1 MLPDPLHPAIV
12 HLPIALA
19 LLVPL
24 LATCC
29 GLAIRMGWLP
39 RQAWSGVVLL
49 CFVLVA
55 GSWLAMETGEVDEEP
70 VERVVAERFIEAHEE
85 AAEVF
90 MVLGVV
96 IAVVALL
103 GLRAGAVGN
112 LAHLAVVMLSF
123 GLLVAG
129 ARVGHLGGMLVYQHG
144 AASAHAAR
152 SSPAGTEQDGVPGI
166 QYELAEREADDH
178 EEEDD
183 D

>member
-24 LATCC
+24 MAACC
-29 GLAIRMGWLP
+29 GLAIRMEILP
-39 RQAWSGVVLL
+39 RQVWSCVVLL

-70 VERVVAERFIEAHEE
+70 VERVVAEQFIEAHEE

-90 MVLGVV
+90 MALGVV
-96 IAVVALL
+96 IAAVALL

-112 LAHLAVVMLSF
+112 VARISLVLLSF
-123 GLLVAG
+123 ALLAAG
-129 ARVGHLGGMLVYQHG
+129 ARVGHLGGALVYEHG
-144 AASAHAAR
+144 AASVHTAR
-152 SSPAGTEQDGVPGI
+152 SSPSGTERDGVSPAPHAP
-166 QYELAEREADDH
+166 AEEGSH
-178 EEEDD
+178 GHDD
-183 D
+183 DDD